1 MECKKNIKAVV
12 VDDAAFM
19 RKALVDIISRS
30 EDIEVV
36 GIARHGKEALEAI
49 KTFKPDVVTLDV
61 DMPVMDGL
69 TTIKHIMVKNPL
81 PVVMVSGL
89 ADHSEIT
96 FEALRLGAVDFFP
109 KPSGTVSDDIFEKG
123 EELIRVL
130 KLASGIN
137 PRIIKRALKPRQGNH
152 GNPKGRHAA
161 PKGVLIV
168 VALQGAASSF
178 IRLLSAVSPLH
189 DLSILCIQDMSPLVL
204 GCCAREL
211 NTTIACSAL
220 FDHDSLLKSGHCFL
234 LRDRFLPALTI
245 DEQGSVFLINEER
258 SGRMHRFLQDASKIF
273 GENICVCI
281 LGGPALE
288 DIQPL
293 DEIRKAGGKI
303 IALSPERCACGEF
316 SRTAAREFMAEILDS
331 EQAVWAKIRA
341 FSRRVMLKQAS
352 KRK

>member
-1 MECKKNIKAVV
+1 MVHENMVRFSVSVPKSLHVFGARLLAFASSLHYRVV
-12 VDDAAFM
+12 V
-19 RKALVDIISRS
+19 V
-30 EDIEVV
+30 EDYVPTFLHGNPIVLMPTTV
-36 GIARHGKEALEAI
+36 G
-49 KTFKPDVVTLDV
+49 
-61 DMPVMDGL
+61 
-69 TTIKHIMVKNPL
+69 
-81 PVVMVSGL
+81 S
-89 ADHSEIT
+89 
-96 FEALRLGAVDFFP
+96 
-109 KPSGTVSDDIFEKG
+109 TVRYV
-123 EELIRVL
+123 LCVL